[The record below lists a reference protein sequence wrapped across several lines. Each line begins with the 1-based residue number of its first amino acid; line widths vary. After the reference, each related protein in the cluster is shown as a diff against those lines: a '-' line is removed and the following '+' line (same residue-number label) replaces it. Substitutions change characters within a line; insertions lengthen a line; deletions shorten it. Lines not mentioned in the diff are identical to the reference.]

1 MNENIINGLVMSHT
15 RIVDNISTEE
25 LTSVESTQLREIS
38 MHARSDM
45 LERIARIKQNIAKT
59 TTTPSCVLGFTVCSA
74 CGLPLL
80 SIKNKNGVALANPG
94 TILANDLTKILQDA
108 SKASV
113 SSGVFCDNAG
123 CKFYRKSIPI
133 DKVGELTNVAFVQQ
147 VTLASDNW
155 LKEHP
160 EYKGKIEHVDLGGKI
175 GLNPEYSG
183 GEKLSDFEYRTK
195 KPAFVIKKRKV
206 GMGTKIIRWI
216 KNRSVYP

>member
-1 MNENIINGLVMSHT
+1 MNENIFNGLVISHT

-59 TTTPSCVLGFTVCSA
+59 TTTPSCVLAFTVCSA

-80 SIKNKNGVALANPG
+80 SIKNKNGVALPNPG

>member
-1 MNENIINGLVMSHT
+1 MNENIFNGLVISHT

-59 TTTPSCVLGFTVCSA
+59 TTTPSCVLAFTVCSA

-80 SIKNKNGVALANPG
+80 SIKNKNGVALPNPG

-216 KNRSVYP
+216 KNRWVYP